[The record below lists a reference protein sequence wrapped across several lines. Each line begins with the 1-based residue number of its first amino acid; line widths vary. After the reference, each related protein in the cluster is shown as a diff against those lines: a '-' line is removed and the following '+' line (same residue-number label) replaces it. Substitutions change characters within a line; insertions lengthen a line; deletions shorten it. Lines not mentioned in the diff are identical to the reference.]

1 MKIDILTLF
10 PNFYDSPLSIGII
23 KTALEEKKVNINI
36 VNMREFGEGNYKR
49 CDDYPYGGGPGVI
62 LTFNIFKKYF
72 DNNKKGHT
80 IFFTPSGTTITQKKI
95 KELSQKEHLT
105 FVLGHYEGIDY
116 RIEEKYVDECI
127 SIGDYV
133 LSGGEIPSLLL
144 LDAIIRYKGV
154 MNNND
159 SVVSDTFEDNSNGLL
174 EYEQYTRPELID
186 NMKVPDI
193 LLSGHHKKIEEY
205 RRERSLIKTFNI
217 RADLFSKLQLN
228 HKDIKT
234 IYNYLINKT
243 NNN

>member
-1 MKIDILTLF
+1 M
-10 PNFYDSPLSIGII
+10 
-23 KTALEEKKVNINI
+23 
-36 VNMREFGEGNYKR
+36 
-49 CDDYPYGGGPGVI
+49 
-62 LTFNIFKKYF
+62 
-72 DNNKKGHT
+72 
-80 IFFTPSGTTITQKKI
+80 
-95 KELSQKEHLT
+95 
-105 FVLGHYEGIDY
+105 
-116 RIEEKYVDECI
+116 DECI